1 MNAMLMLIH
10 VIEMQNALTTEQL
23 LNMNVFAMKV
33 CQEKNIDKKVLH
45 QLLLLGYTGNG
56 KTCTTGRDV
65 ACNFANNCNA
75 NASCAFDLN
84 TLKYKCQCNVGK
96 KIITFNFRV
105 LFF

>member
-45 QLLLLGYTGNG
+45 
-56 KTCTTGRDV
+56 
-65 ACNFANNCNA
+65 
-75 NASCAFDLN
+75 
-84 TLKYKCQCNVGK
+84 
-96 KIITFNFRV
+96 
-105 LFF
+105 